1 MMNSVDLKKLTV
13 IVPVYNESDSLNNSM
28 SSLLE
33 ALEQVEWDCRLLLVD
48 DGSQDDSWT
57 KIDSLVTRNSYVT
70 AIKLSKNYGKD
81 KAILAGL
88 EYQDS
93 DFYLVIDSDGEHPF
107 ERIMDFFSTMK
118 KNKWDIIHGIK
129 KGRRGS
135 PLYKFLA
142 RSYNKVFHSFTNV
155 HLFESS
161 DFKLFNRRVRD
172 AVISYGD
179 IDFFFRAVCQDVGFR
194 STTLEFSE
202 NQREQGQS
210 SWSLT
215 RLFSFAFNSI
225 VSFSH
230 IPLYLILFL
239 GLISILVC
247 TILSIKLAFQYVLYN
262 NIPEGYTTIILLSS
276 GAIGITMISLGVV
289 GVYLSKIFDLTK
301 NRPRYIIE
309 SVIGD
314 NK

>member
-1 MMNSVDLKKLTV
+1 MDFKKLTV

-33 ALEQVEWDCRLLLVD
+33 TLEQVECDCRLLLVD
-48 DGSQDDSWT
+48 DGSQDDSWAQ
-57 KIDSLVTRNSYVT
+57 IDSFVKLNSCVS

-88 EYQDS
+88 EYEDS
-93 DFYLVIDSDGEHPF
+93 DLYLVIDSDGEHPF
-107 ERIMDFFSTMK
+107 DRIVDFFSTMK
-118 KNKWDIIHGIK
+118 EKKWDIVHGIK

-135 PLYKFLA
+135 SFYKFLA

-155 HLFESS
+155 HLLESS
-161 DFKLFNRRVRD
+161 DFKLFNRKVRNS
-172 AVISYGD
+172 VISYGD

-194 STTLEFSE
+194 STTIEFSE

-210 SWSLT
+210 SWSLI

-247 TILSIKLAFQYVLYN
+247 TVLSIKLAFQYLIYN
-262 NIPEGYTTIILLSS
+262 NVPEGYTTIILLSS

-309 SVIGD
+309 SSIGE
-314 NK
+314 NE